1 MRMRNQIKKKTIIE
15 QMAKKDEITVGD
27 SETLYIGK
35 WDWER
40 TKKYDWFPNIEK
52 STQKNRRRQHIY

>member
-1 MRMRNQIKKKTIIE
+1 MRMRNQIKKNDHRTNG
-15 QMAKKDEITVGD
+15 KKDEITVGD

-52 STQKNRRRQHIY
+52 STQKNTRRQHIY

>member
-1 MRMRNQIKKKTIIE
+1 MRNQIKKNDHRTNG
-15 QMAKKDEITVGD
+15 KKDEITVGD

-52 STQKNRRRQHIY
+52 STQKNTRRQHIY